1 MEKNT
6 DKAVL
11 IVSIENET
19 RLRAGVTDD
28 FFLVNITDYQKAV
41 DALKKYEGSDDPDDF
56 VTTTSGAVAIL
67 NNAKIDYEHI
77 IEGRRFYFSN
87 TVAVEKECD
96 CGK

>member
-11 IVSIENET
+11 IVSIENEN

-28 FFLVNITDYQKAV
+28 FFLVNVMDYKKAV
-41 DALKKYEGSDDPDDF
+41 DALKKYENGDNPAGIVD
-56 VTTTSGAVAIL
+56 TTSGAMSIL

-77 IEGRRFYFSN
+77 IEGRRFFFSN
-87 TVAVEKECD
+87 DLVADKECD
-96 CGK
+96 CK